1 MPRIPKSQKNNVDD
15 TVFVTMS
22 AFLDG
27 NVNRVEN
34 VIVDDY
40 YVSGKVVSM
49 YQNVSLQWIGTIF
62 FERLRENR
70 VIDCVWWRDN
80 VFREPISGKR
90 ELDSRT
96 YKKGQVK
103 MKKKVR
109 IEVESIP
116 AGLRENTDLVE
127 QLRAV
132 VWS

>member
-1 MPRIPKSQKNNVDD
+1 
-15 TVFVTMS
+15 MS